1 MSSLSFFSFY
11 FNLLLSKYPVS
22 IFSPN
27 KRNANSVIC
36 TDFQSFAFRNKF
48 SINRVDKT
56 ASVFY
61 VLLLSNIVCTLA
73 SHYSETKAKAQYQQ
87 LLNFLSNCCHVARGR
102 HSYFIYSISASVRF
116 QLYFIH
122 LSHNAGDAGSF
133 VRRRCRRHPYLLH
146 FLFLRRH

>member
-1 MSSLSFFSFY
+1 MCFPRCQVLPLTFFLFISIYYSQSITSLY
-11 FNLLLSKYPVS
+11 FLQMNETQLPK
-22 IFSPN
+22 
-27 KRNANSVIC
+27 
-36 TDFQSFAFRNKF
+36 KF

-56 ASVFY
+56 AFVFY

-87 LLNFLSNCCHVARGR
+87 LLNFHSNCCHVARGR

>member
-1 MSSLSFFSFY
+1 MIRMCFPRCRFLHLIFFFY
-11 FNLLLSKYPVS
+11 TTLKISHLY
-22 IFSPN
+22 IFSKWTKFN
-27 KRNANSVIC
+27 
-36 TDFQSFAFRNKF
+36 FRKKI

-56 ASVFY
+56 AFLFY

-87 LLNFLSNCCHVARGR
+87 LLNFLSNCCHVARER

-133 VRRRCRRHPYLLH
+133 VRRRCRHPYLLH